1 MRTAFDQFQGA
12 IQSSGST
19 RLGSIYADDKLH
31 HCSLNAAFVR
41 TDGAFGLQ
49 LEVSHG

>member
-1 MRTAFDQFQGA
+1 MKTALDQFQGA

-31 HCSLNAAFVR
+31 HYSVNAAFVR
-41 TDGAFGLQ
+41 TDGAFDPQ